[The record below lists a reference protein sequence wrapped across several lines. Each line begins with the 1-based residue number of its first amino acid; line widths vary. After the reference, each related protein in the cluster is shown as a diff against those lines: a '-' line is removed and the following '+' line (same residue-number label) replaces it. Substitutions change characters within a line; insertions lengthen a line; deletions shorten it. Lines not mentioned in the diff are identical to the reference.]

1 MTAKK
6 LETGTFTDERDGKE
20 YRTVEM
26 PGGKVWMAQNLNYE
40 IKNSWCYPN
49 DEYIGKTYGR
59 LYTWDA
65 AMKACPTGWRL
76 PSKFDWMN
84 LGIALGYTWGGV
96 LGFPS
101 KKLMAE
107 SDWFVSKTDDCG
119 TDDYGFSALPVGSCD
134 ENGNSLGFGHSCVWW
149 LCTMSSGEKCA
160 DTCYM
165 TCDCFNISIFIGTE
179 QKLSVRCV
187 Q

>member
-26 PGGKVWMAQNLNYE
+26 PDGKVWMAQNLNYK

-49 DEYIGKTYGR
+49 DEYIGKKYGR

-76 PSKFDWMN
+76 PSRFDWVN
-84 LGIALGYTWGGV
+84 IVTALGGWMN
-96 LGFPS
+96 FPV

-107 SDWFVSKTDDCG
+107 FGWKDGG
-119 TDDYGFSALPVGSCD
+119 TDDFGFSALPGGCRL
-134 ENGNSLGFGHSCVWW
+134 ENEIPFGFGIGCTWW
-149 LCTMSSGEKCA
+149 LCTMSLGEGCA
-160 DTCYM
+160 DTFFMNDSYC
-165 TCDCFNISIFIGTE
+165 NINVYSSVE
-179 QKLSVRCV
+179 QGNSVRCI